1 MQTPDAIRHRFD
13 RADALLGQG
22 RRAEAA
28 AAYRD
33 ALTHQPG
40 RAEGW
45 FNLAYALRHDGH
57 FTEALDAYGRAL
69 DCGIDRAE
77 QVHLN
82 RAVILSDHLARQ
94 DEAESELHAALATA
108 PGYPPAL
115 LNLGNL
121 HEERGR
127 RDDAIACYRRLVS
140 SGVAQAG
147 GPAYQALARLANL
160 ERPTAP
166 RDPLYRE
173 LESAARSPAP
183 IEDAIR
189 ADLWFALGRTHDA
202 LGEHAAAFDAFV
214 HGKHLAHRGH
224 RSYDPE
230 RASRLT
236 HALIEAPAGTPRAS
250 SAADAGFEPLFICGM
265 FRSGSTLIEQ
275 VLSAHPAVATCGEL
289 ELLPRLAAGTLR
301 PFPASLA
308 TLTQARASALAQDYR
323 TALLARMPAEPG
335 APRYVTDKRPD
346 NFRLIGLIKHLFP
359 GARIVHTVRHPLDNG
374 LSILMQHLNPRAFD
388 YAGTLADIGHHHGEY
403 LRLMAHWK
411 RLYPGDI
418 HDFDYDRF
426 VAEPEATLHSLLR
439 FLQLPWEPG
448 CLAFHARQNTVRTAS
463 YWQVRRPLY
472 AEASG
477 RWRYYREQLAPLA
490 GALASQGVALPDWQ
504 TPPSPAG

>member
-1 MQTPDAIRHRFD
+1 MQTPDAIRHRFA

-40 RAEGW
+40 HAEGW

-57 FTEALDAYGRAL
+57 FADALDAYGRAL

-82 RAVILSDHLARQ
+82 RAVILSDHLARE
-94 DEAESELHAALATA
+94 DEAESELHAALAAA

-127 RDDAIACYRRLVS
+127 RDDAIACYRRLLS
-140 SGVAQAG
+140 LGLAQTG
-147 GPAYQALARLANL
+147 THGYQALARLAGI
-160 ERPTAP
+160 ERPATP
-166 RDPLYRE
+166 QDPLYRQ

-183 IEDAIR
+183 LEDAVR
-189 ADLWFALGRTHDA
+189 ADLWFALGRMRDA

-224 RSYDPE
+224 RPYDPE

-236 HALIEAPAGTPRAS
+236 RALIDAPAGLSLAPSAS
-250 SAADAGFEPLFICGM
+250 DAGPEPLFICGM
-265 FRSGSTLIEQ
+265 FRSGSTLVEQ
-275 VLSAHPAVATCGEL
+275 VLSAHPGVATCGEL
-289 ELLPRLAAGTLR
+289 ELLPRLVAGALR
-301 PFPASLA
+301 PFPASLGW
-308 TLTQARASALAQDYR
+308 LTEARCTALARSYYAALRVRLQAEQR
-323 TALLARMPAEPG
+323 T
-335 APRYVTDKRPD
+335 PRYATDKRPD

-359 GARIVHTVRHPLDNG
+359 RARIVHTVRHPLDNG
-374 LSILMQHLNPRAFD
+374 LSILMQHLNPRVFD
-388 YAGTLADIGHHHGEY
+388 YAGTLADIGHHYGEY

-411 RLYPGDI
+411 ALYPGDI

-426 VAEPEATLHSLLR
+426 VMEPEATLRSLLQ
-439 FLQLPWEPG
+439 FLQLPWDPG
-448 CLAFHARQNTVRTAS
+448 CLAFHTRQNTVRTAS

-477 RWRYYREQLAPLA
+477 RWGRYREQLAPLVD
-490 GALASQGVALPDWQ
+490 ALAAQGVGLPGWQ
-504 TPPSPAG
+504 APASTAG